1 MDSKRLLA
9 TIRLS
14 RETDETT
21 SPKSQREQIDGYAA
35 LYKHTVV
42 AVATDLDVTGAISPF
57 DRAELGPYLSDPELI
72 DSWDAIIVSKLDRL
86 GRSVMDFGSLLEWCR
101 SRDKTII
108 SVAEALDFGTAAG
121 VMFANVL
128 IAFAQFERERMKE
141 RRREAAKTLR
151 EAGLWGGGQVP
162 FGYRPEEAGANWT
175 LVKDDE
181 TAHIIEDMADK
192 IIAGEALSA
201 VSRWLNET
209 GVPTPRKARKA
220 KGKKEAKVYQW
231 WPATVRDVLRSRSL
245 LGEVRHNGAVVLGA
259 DGMPVRFEPIL
270 TAEKWARL
278 QKVMDDAHNPLRGE
292 RRSGTYLLRIAYCVC
307 GEPLYV
313 TQAGNGQL
321 YYRCRSR
328 TAGKSCGNR
337 YIPKDALEAKI
348 DEWITSH
355 PTYEIIEMRKT
366 DGNGNAKLLA
376 DIGHQIS
383 DLTQERYVRGIVR
396 EDFHEIMGRLQ
407 SEYDRVDGLERKG
420 TRTETIHTGRYLSE
434 EWPAWD
440 ERKRRAFLFDDGWR
454 FNIHRDE
461 QGEVI
466 LDDVLA
472 GKRYRAK
479 VTERLQTVPHPRTS

>member
-9 TIRLS
+9 TVRLS

-21 SPKSQREQIDGYAA
+21 SPKSQREQIDGYAT
-35 LYKHTVV
+35 LYKHTIV
-42 AVATDLDVTGAISPF
+42 AVATDLDVTGVISPF

-101 SRDKTII
+101 AHDKTII

-141 RRREAAKTLR
+141 RRRDAAKTLR

-162 FGYRPEEAGANWT
+162 FGYRPEKAGDNWT

-181 TAHIIEDMADK
+181 TARVIEDMARK
-192 IIAGEALSA
+192 VIAGEALSA

-220 KGKKEAKVYQW
+220 KGKREAKVYQW

-245 LGEVRHNGAVVLGA
+245 LGEVTHKGAVVMGA
-259 DGMPVRFEPIL
+259 DGMPVAFEPIL
-270 TAEKWARL
+270 KAEKWQQVQSAL
-278 QKVMDDAHNPLRGE
+278 DDMRNPLRGE
-292 RRSGTYLLRIAYCVC
+292 RSSASYLLRIAYCVC

-313 TQAGNGQL
+313 TRAGNGQL

-328 TAGKSCGNR
+328 LADKSCGNR
-337 YIPKDALEAKI
+337 YIPKDALEAKV

-355 PTYEIIEMRKT
+355 PTFELIETHKT
-366 DGNGNAKLLA
+366 DGNGNAKLQA
-376 DIGHQIS
+376 DIGRQIA
-383 DLTQERYVRGIVR
+383 DLTQERYVRGVVR
-396 EDFHEIMGRLQ
+396 EDYHEVMGRLQ
-407 SEYDRVDGLERKG
+407 SEYDRLSEPGHSG
-420 TRTETIHTGRYLSE
+420 TRYKTIHTGRYLSE
-434 EWPAWD
+434 EWPGWD
-440 ERKRRAFLFDDGWR
+440 EKKRRALLFDDGWR
-454 FNIHRDE
+454 FVVRRDAE
-461 QGEVI
+461 GEVI
-466 LDDVLA
+466 IDDVVP
-472 GKRYRAK
+472 GKRYRVK
-479 VTERLQTVPHPRTS
+479 VAERLRTGD